1 MEHRPVTARAAV
13 RGFLVVA
20 VTLLL
25 QSTVVLDVT
34 IGGAHPDIMMLLP
47 VAAGIAAG
55 AEEGAIAG
63 FVAGM
68 AADLLLPTPFGLSAL
83 VGCLVG
89 FGVGFTTGS
98 ITREVWWFPAL
109 VALAASLAW
118 VMLYAVLG
126 AVLGEGQFVK
136 VDLVAVAFVV
146 SVVNAALAAPA
157 VRVMGWVL
165 GPSSGERARTRAAG
179 SRW

>member
-1 MEHRPVTARAAV
+1 MTARAAV
-13 RGFLVVA
+13 RGLLVVA

-25 QSTVVLDVT
+25 QSTIVLDVT
-34 IGGAHPDIMMLLP
+34 VHGTHPDIMVLLP

-55 AEEGAIAG
+55 AEEGAVVG

-89 FGVGFTTGS
+89 YAVGFTTGS

-109 VALAASLAW
+109 VALAASAAW

-136 VDLVAVAFVV
+136 VDLVAVVLVV
-146 SVVNAALAAPA
+146 SVVNAVLAAPA

-165 GPSSGERARTRAAG
+165 GPSPGERSRSRAAG

>member
-1 MEHRPVTARAAV
+1 VTARAV
-13 RGFLVVA
+13 LRGLLVVV

-25 QSTVVLDVT
+25 QETIVLDLTVH
-34 IGGAHPDIMMLLP
+34 GVHPDIMVLLP

-55 AEEGAIAG
+55 AEEGAVVG

-89 FGVGFTTGS
+89 FAVGATTGS

-109 VALAASLAW
+109 VALAASVVW

-126 AVLGEGQFVK
+126 AVLGQGQFVQ
-136 VDLVAVAFVV
+136 VDLVAVILVV
-146 SVVNAALAAPA
+146 AVVNAVLAAPA
-157 VRVMGWVL
+157 VRVLSWAL
-165 GPSSGERARTRAAG
+165 GPTSGERSRRRAVR

>member
-1 MEHRPVTARAAV
+1 MTARAAF
-13 RGFLVVA
+13 RGLLVVLM
-20 VTLLL
+20 TLVL
-25 QSTVVLDVT
+25 QYTVVLDIT
-34 IGGAHPDIMMLLP
+34 IAGVHPDIMVLVP
-47 VAAGIAAG
+47 VAAGIVAG

-63 FVAGM
+63 FVAGI

-89 FGVGFTTGS
+89 FAVGYTTGS
-98 ITREVWWFPAL
+98 ITREVWWFPPL
-109 VALAASLAW
+109 VALAASAAW

-126 AVLGEGQFVK
+126 AVLGEGQFVQ
-136 VDLVAVAFVV
+136 VNLTAVVLVV
-146 SVVNAALAAPA
+146 SVTNAVLAAPA
-157 VRVMGWVL
+157 LRVMGWAL

>member
-1 MEHRPVTARAAV
+1 MTPRAVAR
-13 RGFLVVA
+13 GLLVVA
-20 VTLLL
+20 GVLLV
-25 QSTVVLDVT
+25 QSTIVLEITVAGT
-34 IGGAHPDIMMLLP
+34 HPDIMVLLP

-55 AEEGAIAG
+55 PEEGAVVG
-63 FVAGM
+63 FVGGI

-89 FGVGFTTGS
+89 YAVGFTTGS
-98 ITREVWWFPAL
+98 ITREVWWFPPL
-109 VALAASLAW
+109 VALAASAAW

-126 AVLGEGQFVK
+126 AVLGEGQFVQ
-136 VDLVAVAFVV
+136 VDLVAVVLVV
-146 SVVNAALAAPA
+146 AVANAVLATPA

-165 GPSSGERARTRAAG
+165 GPSSGQRARTRAAG